1 MSLSSTV
8 SSRLACI
15 GIAKFTKKSCHLLN
29 HVTCISAFSGPST
42 STGAGQ
48 VQEVLVE
55 VHRENVEEEGRH
67 NLDLIYLLLTPVPV
81 DIEGLLNAEIQA
93 T

>member
-1 MSLSSTV
+1 MTSEV
-8 SSRLACI
+8 GVKDAVR
-15 GIAKFTKKSCHLLN
+15 
-29 HVTCISAFSGPST
+29 PST

-48 VQEVLVE
+48 VQEVLVK

-81 DIEGLLNAEIQA
+81 DIEGLLNAEIQV
-93 T
+93 TWFSK